1 MPKKQSKKIASL
13 ADLIADSGLSRK
25 TIQIGDHSVVVQE
38 LTGRQRFELSSRAE
52 SDRWETMLW
61 IAFIGLVEPKF
72 ETIEVLEQSTKPGWV
87 VKIANEILAISGMD
101 ADSSDEA
108 ENE

>member
-1 MPKKQSKKIASL
+1 
-13 ADLIADSGLSRK
+13 
-25 TIQIGDHSVVVQE
+25 
-38 LTGRQRFELSSRAE
+38 
-52 SDRWETMLW
+52 
-61 IAFIGLVEPKF
+61 LVEPKF